1 MKFKITGSRDDIEYY
16 NQLIYCIS
24 AERDNPYWKKNIEN
38 NSSVR
43 EFKEYHYTLEA
54 LPIKSEYLIQS
65 LESGKKAF
73 WQNKDFFCFLD
84 QEEQKIE
91 TERLNQ
97 ELLKEYT
104 PYIEKLHSVQN
115 QYVKKLVVSIPYLT
129 EIRSFLNKKFYC
141 DKDKDL
147 YKSMSKEL
155 NIIEEDVIHG
165 CYNHLSQGD
174 LEIACSGNITSD
186 E

>member
-16 NQLIYCIS
+16 DTLLYSICTEQH
-24 AERDNPYWKKNIEN
+24 NPFWKKTIEHN
-38 NSSVR
+38 ELVKK
-43 EFKEYHYTLEA
+43 FKEYHYNLNSLTN
-54 LPIKSEYLIQS
+54 KSEYLIER
-65 LESGKKAF
+65 LEFGKKTF

-84 QEEQKIE
+84 QEEQRIE
-91 TERLNQ
+91 NERLDQ
-97 ELLKEYT
+97 KLSEEYK

-115 QYVKKLVVSIPYLT
+115 QYTKKLVVSIPYLA

-165 CYNHLSQGD
+165 CYNHLSQDD